1 MRYDGSRNFPPPAPA
16 PRPRPHLL
24 AAPGQQHVG
33 AIRCPDGWEAA
44 HWGPGFYKPYGIW
57 AEEHAT
63 ATAYALYCAWS
74 TVQQITPS
82 QMRSLLEFFQPR
94 PEFFQPRPAA

>member
-1 MRYDGSRNFPPPAPA
+1 MTVPETSPLLP
-16 PRPRPHLL
+16 PHLAPDHISWPL
-24 AAPGQQHVG
+24 PGQQHVG
-33 AIRCPDGWEAA
+33 AIRGPDGWEVA
-44 HWGPGFYKPYGIW
+44 HWGPGFCKPYGIW
-57 AEEHAT
+57 AEEPAT